1 VLINISTQKYTIQQ
15 DSKIEKILFSKSLIT
30 KLLPNLSLFIGLILL
45 LYSCNPTKHLNPDE
59 IFLQKV
65 SIKKDNRK
73 IDKDE
78 LIKIVKQKP
87 NWKILNI
94 FRYHLGIYNFSNK
107 KNTPVFKDIGEP
119 PVIYDSI
126 LSRKS
131 VKQLHI
137 YLKNKGFYDNEVIY
151 KTKTHRNKIK
161 IKYFI
166 ESNAPYRIKDI
177 EYHIE
182 DENVKT
188 FVLLNHFKTLI
199 KKGVIFDIDLL
210 DAERERIK
218 KTLKN
223 QGYFYF
229 SKDFIK
235 FKVDSTIGNH
245 EVNIAVHIANK
256 KLNSETK
263 KDSILSINHPKYQVN
278 NVNVFIAKNF
288 QDSLPKDTITYNDIT
303 VFYNN
308 KLKYKPKMLNHSL
321 SLNKGTLYQL
331 DNHQNT
337 YKHFSE
343 LRLYKS
349 INIGFEEIPGNLLN
363 VNLFLTPTL
372 TKSIS
377 IETTGTNSGGN
388 LGLTGSVVYQNKNLF
403 SGGERLTVKLNG
415 GLEIQ
420 QLINEEQN
428 NINFLGLPFNT
439 LEFGPEVNLEFPRFL
454 LPISMEKFSKK
465 ANPKTTLK
473 YLLNFQKRPEYSR
486 NLTQISFGYFW
497 NETKYKKHF
506 VNPINISLI
515 KLNTTGKFQ
524 EKLVEGNNPFILSSY
539 TDHFISATTYSFI
552 FNNQQIN
559 KVKDFTFFRFNTEL
573 AGNLLTLYNNLAN
586 SPKTTTNSY
595 EIFEIRYAQYIKGE
609 IDLRYYKQTK
619 LTSFVSRI
627 NMGITKPYGNLD
639 VLPFEKSYYGGG
651 ANSIRAWQAR
661 SLGPGSFSDSLI
673 QIGEIKIEGNLEYRF
688 DITKV
693 FEGAA
698 FVDAGNIWIISPD
711 DQRPNTEINAKRFWQ
726 DVAIGV
732 GLGLRLDFNFFLF
745 RFDLAAKLKDPAY
758 LNPERIKLQWRQP
771 TLNLGIGYPF

>member
-1 VLINISTQKYTIQQ
+1 MFREITIA
-15 DSKIEKILFSKSLIT
+15 SLVYKSILFIA
-30 KLLPNLSLFIGLILL
+30 PLFLF
-45 LYSCNPTKHLNPDE
+45 YSCNPTKHLKPDE
-59 IFLQKV
+59 LFLQKV

-73 IDKDE
+73 IDKEE
-78 LIKIVKQKP
+78 LINIVKQKP
-87 NWKILNI
+87 NRKILNV
-94 FRYHLGIYNFSNK
+94 FRFHLGVYNFANK
-107 KNTPVFKDIGEP
+107 KNTTKFKDVGEA
-119 PVIYDSI
+119 PVVYDS
-126 LSRKS
+126 LLLQKS
-131 VKQLHI
+131 IKQLHI
-137 YLKNKGFYDNEVIY
+137 HLKNKGFYDNEVTY
-151 KTKTHRNKIK
+151 KTKIHRNKIK
-161 IKYFI
+161 VKYII
-166 ESNAPYRIKDI
+166 ESKEPYRIKDI

-188 FVLLNHFKTLI
+188 YVLLNHFKTLI

-223 QGYFYF
+223 QGYYYF
-229 SKDFIK
+229 TKDFIK
-235 FKVDSTIGNH
+235 FKVDSTIGNK
-245 EVNIAVHIANK
+245 EINIAVHIANNK
-256 KLNSETK
+256 IPFENN
-263 KDSILSINHPKYQVN
+263 KDSLISVNHVKYNINDIH
-278 NVNVFIAKNF
+278 VFIAKSF
-288 QDSLPKDTITYNDIT
+288 RDSLPNDTIKYNDIT
-303 VFYNN
+303 VFYDK

-321 SLNKGTLYQL
+321 GLKKGALYQL

-343 LRLYKS
+343 LRLFKS
-349 INIGFEEIPGNLLN
+349 INIGFEEIESDLLN
-363 VNLFLTPTL
+363 VNLFLAPNL
-372 TKSIS
+372 TKSFS
-377 IETTGTNSGGN
+377 VETTGTNSGGN
-388 LGLTGSVVYQNKNLF
+388 LGLAGSIIYQNKNLF
-403 SGGERLTVKLNG
+403 RGGEHLTVKLNG

-420 QLINEEQN
+420 QLINDEQN

-454 LPISMEKFSKK
+454 LPINMENFSRK
-465 ANPKTTLK
+465 ANPKTTIK

-486 NLTQISFGYFW
+486 NLTQLSFGYFW

-506 VNPINISLI
+506 INPVNISLI
-515 KLNTTGKFQ
+515 KLNTTDQFQ
-524 EKLVEGNNPFILSSY
+524 EKLTEENNPFILSSF
-539 TDHFISATTYSFI
+539 TDHFINSSTYSFVY
-552 FNNQQIN
+552 NNQQIN
-559 KVKDFTFFRFNTEL
+559 KVKNFTFFRFNTEL
-573 AGNLLTLYNNLAN
+573 AGNLLTAYNNLVN
-586 SPKTTTNSY
+586 SPKTATNSY

-609 IDLRYYKQTK
+609 IDLRYYNQSK

-661 SLGPGSFSDSLI
+661 SLGPGSISDSLI
-673 QIGEIKIEGNLEYRF
+673 GNSINQIGEIKIEGNLEYRF

-711 DQRPNTEINAKRFWQ
+711 EKRPQAEINANRLWQ
-726 DVAIGV
+726 DIAIGV

-745 RFDLAAKLKDPAY
+745 RFDLAAKLKDPSNI
-758 LNPERIKLQWRQP
+758 NPERIDLQWRQP